1 MQSRMAGIW
10 YRMQYRAHPMQVQ
23 CRMQPQQG
31 CRWCIMPTTMCPLQ
45 GNSSSLLG
53 NFPPLQGNSSS
64 LLDHLRPWP
73 HIQQYL
79 TPGSGSTLRRAP
91 LSCLLAQAP
100 LNHILGTV
108 ASTVH
113 EDYISPY
120 LSQAEDREFRDSE
133 DSESDWDTERD
144 STPATKKSFKLSD
157 QSAALLLRVLYD

>member
-1 MQSRMAGIW
+1 
-10 YRMQYRAHPMQVQ
+10 MQVE

-31 CRWCIMPTTMCPLQ
+31 CRRCIMPTTMCPLQ

-108 ASTVH
+108 ALCRKTTSPHTYPKQKTGSSGSLRTRSQTGTLRRTAHLQQRRVSSCLISQQLCCRMYCMINYQLVTVFV
-113 EDYISPY
+113 SVFV
-120 LSQAEDREFRDSE
+120 A
-133 DSESDWDTERD
+133 
-144 STPATKKSFKLSD
+144 
-157 QSAALLLRVLYD
+157 RV